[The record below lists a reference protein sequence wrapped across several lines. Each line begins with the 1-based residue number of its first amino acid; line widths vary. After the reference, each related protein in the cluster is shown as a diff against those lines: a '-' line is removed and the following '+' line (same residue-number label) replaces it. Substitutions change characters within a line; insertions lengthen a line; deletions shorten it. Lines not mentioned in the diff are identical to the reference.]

1 MDPIQLLL
9 MADAEEEARGFD
21 QSPNSENDQEM
32 GDFSQIN
39 KIQKQPSSGIK
50 AKGIAA
56 KKVPKTTRS
65 PPKKATNS
73 SGNRKNV
80 MFGSKKERDELILQ
94 LLNDTAELKET
105 IDYQKYQIKKTGEFG
120 K

>member
-1 MDPIQLLL
+1 
-9 MADAEEEARGFD
+9 
-21 QSPNSENDQEM
+21 
-32 GDFSQIN
+32 
-39 KIQKQPSSGIK
+39 
-50 AKGIAA
+50 
-56 KKVPKTTRS
+56 
-65 PPKKATNS
+65 
-73 SGNRKNV
+73 